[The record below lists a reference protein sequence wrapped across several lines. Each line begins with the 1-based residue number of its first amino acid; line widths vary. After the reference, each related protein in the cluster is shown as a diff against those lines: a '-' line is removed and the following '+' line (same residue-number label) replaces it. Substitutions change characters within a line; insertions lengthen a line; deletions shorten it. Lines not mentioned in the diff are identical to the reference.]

1 MYKMSEVTA
10 ETFAVH
16 IIKVNK
22 TDNKS
27 MSWIKMID
35 IQKKLDVENIHD
47 LVDKE
52 IKGKFKTN
60 NLTDEQIKKYKRH
73 GSELIDS
80 EKFVYAHEGIIIP
93 VIMHC
98 RTPESCKFKRS
109 LEFKLHN
116 VINCN
121 EQTMLESI
129 KDALE
134 GENIQTQYSVL
145 GYKIDLY
152 FHKYK
157 LTIEVDELG
166 HNDRNIDH
174 EIQRQKAIE
183 KELGCVFI
191 RINPDEENSNIFKA
205 INETYRHIKKST
217 KKSLIGKISKRLLGP
232 GI

>member
-1 MYKMSEVTA
+1 MFKVIT
-10 ETFAVH
+10 ETFAKNCVH
-16 IIKVNK
+16 TIKIYK

-27 MSWIKMID
+27 VLQIKMIE
-35 IQKKLDVENIHD
+35 IQKKLDVKNIHD